1 MGREYGM
8 EWAQNKG
15 SRSARSA
22 LKAVSRGRNAV
33 KIYGLFFESVR
44 HGPQAACTELC
55 ICETAPDVSCQRR
68 RGLCI
73 VSSLFGGRGS
83 GSYIRRVRAGCRMV
97 DSQFSSDANGGYCR
111 RHDGDSCGPFAD
123 VGARHCDTHAYSGC
137 SALCARSPG

>member
-1 MGREYGM
+1 M

-73 VSSLFGGRGS
+73 VSSLFGGRCS
-83 GSYIRRVRAGCRMV
+83 GSYIRRVPMPMAVIVVGTMETRVGRLLMLVRVIAIRMRTLVVLPYVLEARGRADLGV
-97 DSQFSSDANGGYCR
+97 
-111 RHDGDSCGPFAD
+111 HAD
-123 VGARHCDTHAYSGC
+123 VYG
-137 SALCARSPG
+137 

>member
-1 MGREYGM
+1 M
-8 EWAQNKG
+8 EWAKNKG
-15 SRSARSA
+15 SRSA
-22 LKAVSRGRNAV
+22 LNAVSRGRNAV
-33 KIYGLFFESVR
+33 EIYGFFLWR
-44 HGPQAACTELC
+44 FDTELC

-73 VSSLFGGRGS
+73 VSSLFGGWGS
-83 GSYIRRVRAGCRMV
+83 GSYIREERAGCRMV

-137 SALCARSPG
+137 STLCARSPG